1 MFKNEKRDY
10 CAAAQGEHDKNRA
23 KEYQSEISLLIIHF
37 LMFSISS
44 FHLLF
49 QKFELHIVMKFLL
62 KYFVN
67 INDCIEHRMKVF
79 FLDGDV
85 SKRHNYDYDAE
96 N

>member
-37 LMFSISS
+37 LMFSS

-67 INDCIEHRMKVF
+67 INDCIEHRMKMF
-79 FLDGDV
+79 FLDSDV